1 MRADSEQHCPRETA
15 SLTRLTVNHQ
25 VPRSVAEAPLP
36 ERWKHDVY
44 NHRESVVSASGCV
57 LCPRLHPRSSPTG
70 L

>member
-44 NHRESVVSASGCV
+44 NHRESVVSA
-57 LCPRLHPRSSPTG
+57 
-70 L
+70 